1 MSALLKLLPTLLG
14 LLIGTLLFVQGERL
28 STRTKELVT
37 AHDTIAA
44 LQNVNDLQAQALADY
59 PKREQALR
67 QQLAALSGELAA
79 LDQHNRSISDELER
93 ALATPPAGRPNCARE
108 PLPAGALRLLKP
120 TGGAGA
126 NPGGDTPSPGKP
138 APSLPGA

>member
-1 MSALLKLLPTLLG
+1 MSALFKLLPTLLG

-28 STRTKELVT
+28 STRTKELTT
-37 AHDTIAA
+37 AHSTLTA

-59 PKREQALR
+59 PKREQTLR
-67 QQLAALSGELAA
+67 QQLATLSGELAA

-93 ALATPPAGRPNCARE
+93 ALATPPAGRPDCARE

-120 TGGAGA
+120 TGAPDA
-126 NPGGDTPSPGKP
+126 NPGSDTPSPGGAG
-138 APSLPGA
+138 APLPGA